1 MSDLVASN
9 LDLTNLTETEL
20 DGLIGTSDKLD
31 IKIAQHERVAGST
44 LEKLAKSHSPSVLRN
59 VTLNPACPKETLL
72 KLAPKFPNEFFANP
86 AILLQLLVDPDLFLR
101 LPVTA
106 IKAILKSP
114 DCPQSIIEWAMRSGN
129 SSHALA
135 LAGRGGIPASLLRQ
149 IASGPHI
156 KAAELATSRLMG
168 MGEPL
173 KEKSE

>member
-9 LDLTNLTETEL
+9 LDLTDLTETEL

-44 LEKLAKSHSPSVLRN
+44 LEKLAKSRSPSVLRN
-59 VTLNPACPKETLL
+59 VALNPACPKETLL

-114 DCPQSIIEWAMRSGN
+114 DCPQSIIDWAMRSGN

-135 LAGRGGIPASLLRQ
+135 LAAREGIPASLLRQ
-149 IASGPHI
+149 IANGPHI

>member
-1 MSDLVASN
+1 MIDLVAGNPDLIN
-9 LDLTNLTETEL
+9 LSAAEL
-20 DGLIGTSDKLD
+20 DRLVGTSDKLD

-44 LEKLAKSHSPSVLRN
+44 LEKLANSRSPSVLRN
-59 VTLNPACPKETLL
+59 VALNPACPKEALL
-72 KLAPKFPNEFFANP
+72 KMAPKFPNEFFANP
-86 AILLQLLVDPDLFLR
+86 VILLQLLIDPDLFLR

-114 DCPQSIIEWAMRSGN
+114 DCPQSIIDWAMRSGN

-135 LAGRGGIPASLLRQ
+135 LAAKEGIPASLLRQ
-149 IASGPHI
+149 IANGPHI

>member
-9 LDLTNLTETEL
+9 LDLTDLTETEL

-44 LEKLAKSHSPSVLRN
+44 LEKLAKSRLPSVLRN
-59 VTLNPACPKETLL
+59 VALNPACPKETLL

-114 DCPQSIIEWAMRSGN
+114 DCPQSIIDWAMRSGN

-135 LAGRGGIPASLLRQ
+135 LAAREGIPASLLRQ
-149 IASGPHI
+149 IANGPHI